1 MPARRSSD
9 ISCGYT
15 SLHTSY
21 DGGLLEVMTLVQNR
35 AQSRHLRSS
44 NHGTSGHAP
53 SCPAL
58 RWWQTLP
65 RPFRDSRN
73 STTIWELPVQGL
85 KGSARTCHG
94 FGLCWS
100 CVQNLEES
108 AGIRGR
114 GLLVSRPLVFF
125 CWQSP
130 SGGAE
135 RPLET
140 SKEVASA
147 GKAAACHF
155 GLFCD
160 GWWEAMGQQEEAT
173 PHVHSPTSKAEMC
186 CIQQRPYCR
195 IRDPNLTR
203 HFSWRSTGSMGTECK
218 CVSNPSLLTLSFHV
232 SVSSCPQRLP
242 TCHGRFPGAAMQ
254 SPGAQDVII
263 AVRVPTN
270 EVVLQSQVCQ
280 SAQAVGV

>member
-1 MPARRSSD
+1 MF
-9 ISCGYT
+9 T
-15 SLHTSY
+15 
-21 DGGLLEVMTLVQNR
+21 
-35 AQSRHLRSS
+35 
-44 NHGTSGHAP
+44 
-53 SCPAL
+53 
-58 RWWQTLP
+58 
-65 RPFRDSRN
+65 
-73 STTIWELPVQGL
+73 
-85 KGSARTCHG
+85 SARTCHG

-114 GLLVSRPLVFF
+114 GLLVSWPLVFF

-140 SKEVASA
+140 CKEVASA

-160 GWWEAMGQQEEAT
+160 GWWEATGQQEEAT

-203 HFSWRSTGSMGTECK
+203 HFSWRSTGSMGIECK
-218 CVSNPSLLTLSFHV
+218 CVCRILPCSLS
-232 SVSSCPQRLP
+232 
-242 TCHGRFPGAAMQ
+242 RFMFRSPLAPNAFQHATAASLGHEACLFALAMQ

-280 SAQAVGV
+280 SAQAFGV